1 MFSLLKK
8 SNFVDAGDLHTGSA
22 GAEVLGDRRDDG
34 GKDLLLLGG
43 VDRRSGRSRGL
54 GAAAGAGAAGLDLL
68 LRTDPMTVVRTMMQI
83 RPKNTVPM
91 PIRVTKSGLYI
102 DSSYPFR

>member
-1 MFSLLKK
+1 MASEKITAIIDSLAVL
-8 SNFVDAGDLHTGSA
+8 TA
-22 GAEVLGDRRDDG
+22 GAAGAAA
-34 GKDLLLLGG
+34 
-43 VDRRSGRSRGL
+43 L

-83 RPKNTVPM
+83 RPKNTVPIPM
-91 PIRVTKSGLYI
+91 RVTKSGLYI